1 MPKARPHLLT
11 LSLLAGTYILAQAI
25 VVPSLSELQVQFK
38 TDYKTIQYTI
48 SGYLL
53 GVAFVNFIAGPL
65 SDRFGRRPIML
76 LFFSIFLIS
85 SLGCYI
91 SEDLYSFL
99 FFRLCQSSSAA
110 GLVLSRAI
118 IGDFSSKDET
128 VKMLGLLSISMGIA
142 PSLAPL
148 AGGVISDFFGAKG
161 IFLFLSLLGILL
173 LTLIVTDLKE
183 THFQRSKD
191 IFAQIKS
198 YPTLLASLDF
208 WLPTITFALS
218 FSIFGIFFIGGPYI
232 AVKVFNL
239 SPTTMGIYLAFPS
252 LGYVLGNILISK
264 IANRVSTKRLMII
277 GSFVLLLGPLS
288 SLILSHLFFH
298 PLSFFLPI
306 LIMTFG
312 SGIIWPAS
320 NAEIVK
326 AVPYLA
332 GSASGLGSAIMTL
345 MSSFAAFLTGFYIEN
360 LNPID
365 FVCYFLIIVG
375 ILSFLSSLLT
385 KSK

>member
-91 SEDLYSFL
+91 SEGLFSFL

-173 LTLIVTDLKE
+173 LILIVTDLKE

-191 IFAQIKS
+191 MFAQIKS

-264 IANRVSTKRLMII
+264 IANRVSTKTLMII

-326 AVPYLA
+326 AVPHLA

-365 FVCYFLIIVG
+365 FVCYFLILVG
-375 ILSFLSSLLT
+375 VLSFLSSLLT

>member
-173 LTLIVTDLKE
+173 LILIVTDLKE

-198 YPTLLASLDF
+198 YPMLLVSLDF

-239 SPTTMGIYLAFPS
+239 SPTMMGIYLAFPS

-326 AVPYLA
+326 AVPHLA

-365 FVCYFLIIVG
+365 FVCYFLILVG
-375 ILSFLSSLLT
+375 VLSFLSSLLT

>member
-1 MPKARPHLLT
+1 MPQARPHLLT

-91 SEDLYSFL
+91 SEDLYSFM

-128 VKMLGLLSISMGIA
+128 VKMLGLLSISMGVA

-173 LTLIVTDLKE
+173 LISIVTDLKE

-264 IANRVSTKRLMII
+264 IANRLSTKRLMII
-277 GSFVLLLGPLS
+277 GSFVLLLGPIS

-326 AVPYLA
+326 AVPHLA

-345 MSSFAAFLTGFYIEN
+345 MSSFAAFFTGFYIEN
-360 LNPID
+360 LNPIE
-365 FVCYFLIIVG
+365 FVCYFLILIGV
-375 ILSFLSSLLT
+375 LSFLSSLLT

>member
-91 SEDLYSFL
+91 SEGLFSFF

-173 LTLIVTDLKE
+173 LILIVTDLKE

-191 IFAQIKS
+191 MFAQIKS

-264 IANRVSTKRLMII
+264 IANRVSTKTLMII

-326 AVPYLA
+326 AVPHLA

-365 FVCYFLIIVG
+365 FVCYFLILVG
-375 ILSFLSSLLT
+375 VLSFLSSLLT

>member
-1 MPKARPHLLT
+1 MIKAKPHLLT
-11 LSLLAGTYILAQAI
+11 LSLLAGTYILVQVI
-25 VVPSLSELQVQFK
+25 IVPSLTDLQEQFK

-76 LFFSIFLIS
+76 VFFSIFFVS

-91 SEDLYSFL
+91 SSDLNSFL

-128 VKMLGLLSISMGIA
+128 VKMLGLLSIAMGIA

-148 AGGVISDFFGAKG
+148 AGGIINDYFGSRG
-161 IFLFLSLLGILL
+161 IFLFLTFLSVFL
-173 LTLIVTDLKE
+173 LTLIMIDLRE
-183 THFQRSKD
+183 THLHRSKD
-191 IFAQIKS
+191 IFSQIKT
-198 YPTLLASLDF
+198 YPTLITSLDF
-208 WLPTITFALS
+208 WLPTSTFALS
-218 FSIFGIFFIGGPYI
+218 FSIFGIFFIGGPYV
-232 AVKVFNL
+232 AVKVFSL
-239 SPTTMGIYLAFPS
+239 SPTVMGICLSFPA
-252 LGYVLGNILISK
+252 LGYVLGNILVSK
-264 IANRVSTKRLMII
+264 IANIVSTKNLMVL
-277 GSFVLLLGPLS
+277 GSGILFLGPCFSLLLS
-288 SLILSHLFFH
+288 NFYFH

-326 AVPYLA
+326 AIPHLA

-345 MSSFAAFLTGFYIEN
+345 MSSFAAFLTGIYIEY

-365 FVCYFLIIVG
+365 FVCYLLIFVG
-375 ILSFLSSLLT
+375 VLSFFSSLCAR
-385 KSK
+385 SK

>member
-1 MPKARPHLLT
+1 MSKARPHLLT

-25 VVPSLSELQVQFK
+25 VVPSLSELQVQFE

-173 LTLIVTDLKE
+173 LILIVTDLKE

-264 IANRVSTKRLMII
+264 IANRVSTKTLMII

-288 SLILSHLFFH
+288 SLILSHFFFH

-326 AVPYLA
+326 AVPHLA

-365 FVCYFLIIVG
+365 FVCYFLILIGV
-375 ILSFLSSLLT
+375 LSFLSSLLT

>member
-1 MPKARPHLLT
+1 MIKARPHLLT
-11 LSLLAGTYILAQAI
+11 LSLLAGTYILVQVI
-25 VVPSLSELQVQFK
+25 IVPSLTDLQEQFK
-38 TDYKTIQYTI
+38 TDYKMIQYTI

-76 LFFSIFLIS
+76 AFFCIFFAS

-91 SEDLYSFL
+91 SSDLNSFL

-128 VKMLGLLSISMGIA
+128 VKMLGLLSIAMGIA

-148 AGGVISDFFGAKG
+148 AGGIINDYFDSKG
-161 IFLFLSLLGILL
+161 TFLFLTFLSLLLL
-173 LTLIVTDLKE
+173 ALIMIDLKE
-183 THFQRSKD
+183 THFHKSKD
-191 IFAQIKS
+191 IFSQIKT
-198 YPTLLASLDF
+198 YPTLITSLNF
-208 WLPTITFALS
+208 WLPTSTFALS
-218 FSIFGIFFIGGPYI
+218 FSIFGIFFIGGPYV

-239 SPTTMGIYLAFPS
+239 SPTIMGICLSFPA
-252 LGYVLGNILISK
+252 LGYVLGNILVSK
-264 IANRVSTKRLMII
+264 IANIISTKNLMVL
-277 GSFVLLLGPLS
+277 GSVILFLGPCFSLLLS
-288 SLILSHLFFH
+288 TFYFH
-298 PLSFFLPI
+298 PLSFFPPI

-326 AVPYLA
+326 AIPHLA

-345 MSSFAAFLTGFYIEN
+345 MSSFAAFLTGIYIEY

-365 FVCYFLIIVG
+365 FVCYFLILVG
-375 ILSFLSSLLT
+375 VLSFFSSLCT
-385 KSK
+385 RSK

>member
-76 LFFSIFLIS
+76 LFFAIFLIS

-91 SEDLYSFL
+91 SEGLFSFL

-173 LTLIVTDLKE
+173 LILIVTDLKE

-191 IFAQIKS
+191 MFAQIKS

-264 IANRVSTKRLMII
+264 IANRVSTKTLMII

-326 AVPYLA
+326 AVPHLA

-360 LNPID
+360 LNRID
-365 FVCYFLIIVG
+365 FVCYFLILVG
-375 ILSFLSSLLT
+375 VLSFLSSLLT

>member
-1 MPKARPHLLT
+1 MIKARPHLLT
-11 LSLLAGTYILAQAI
+11 LSLLAGTYILVQVI
-25 VVPSLSELQVQFK
+25 IVPSLTDLQEQFK

-76 LFFSIFLIS
+76 VFFSIFFAS
-85 SLGCYI
+85 SLGCYL
-91 SEDLYSFL
+91 SSDLNSFL

-128 VKMLGLLSISMGIA
+128 VKMLGLLSIAMGIA

-148 AGGVISDFFGAKG
+148 AGGIINDYFGSKG
-161 IFLFLSLLGILL
+161 IFLFLTFLSLFLL
-173 LTLIVTDLKE
+173 ALIMIDLKE

-191 IFAQIKS
+191 IFSQIKT
-198 YPTLLASLDF
+198 YPTLITSLNF
-208 WLPTITFALS
+208 WLPTSTFALS
-218 FSIFGIFFIGGPYI
+218 FSIFGIFFIGGPYV

-239 SPTTMGIYLAFPS
+239 SPTIMGICLSFPA
-252 LGYVLGNILISK
+252 LGYVLGNILVSK
-264 IANRVSTKRLMII
+264 IANIISTKNLMVL
-277 GSFVLLLGPLS
+277 GSVILFLGPCISLLLS
-288 SLILSHLFFH
+288 NFYFH

-326 AVPYLA
+326 AIPHLA
-332 GSASGLGSAIMTL
+332 GSASGLGSALMTL
-345 MSSFAAFLTGFYIEN
+345 MSSFAAFLTGIYIEY

-365 FVCYFLIIVG
+365 FVCYFLILVG
-375 ILSFLSSLLT
+375 VLSFFSSLCT
-385 KSK
+385 RSN

>member
-1 MPKARPHLLT
+1 MIKARPHLLT
-11 LSLLAGTYILAQAI
+11 LSLLAGTYILVQVI
-25 VVPSLSELQVQFK
+25 IVPSLTDLQEQFK

-76 LFFSIFLIS
+76 VFFSIFFAS
-85 SLGCYI
+85 SLGCYV
-91 SEDLYSFL
+91 SSDLNSFL

-128 VKMLGLLSISMGIA
+128 VKMLGLLSIAMGIA

-148 AGGVISDFFGAKG
+148 AGGIINDYFGSKG
-161 IFLFLSLLGILL
+161 IFLFLSFLSLL
-173 LTLIVTDLKE
+173 LLALIMIDLKE
-183 THFQRSKD
+183 THFHKSKD
-191 IFAQIKS
+191 IFSQIKT
-198 YPTLLASLDF
+198 YPTLITSLNF
-208 WLPTITFALS
+208 WLPTSTFALS
-218 FSIFGIFFIGGPYI
+218 FSIFGIFFIGGPYV

-239 SPTTMGIYLAFPS
+239 SPTIMGICLSFPS
-252 LGYVLGNILISK
+252 LGYVLGNILVSK
-264 IANRVSTKRLMII
+264 VANIVSTKNLMVL
-277 GSFVLLLGPLS
+277 GSVILFLGPCISLLLS
-288 SLILSHLFFH
+288 NFYFH

-326 AVPYLA
+326 AIPHLA

-345 MSSFAAFLTGFYIEN
+345 MSSFAAFLTGIYIEYV
-360 LNPID
+360 NPID
-365 FVCYFLIIVG
+365 FVCCFLILIGV
-375 ILSFLSSLLT
+375 LSFFSSLCT
-385 KSK
+385 RSK

>member
-25 VVPSLSELQVQFK
+25 VVPSLSELQVQFE

-173 LTLIVTDLKE
+173 LILIVTDLKE

-239 SPTTMGIYLAFPS
+239 SPTMMGIYLAFPS

-277 GSFVLLLGPLS
+277 GSFILLLGPLS
-288 SLILSHLFFH
+288 SLILSYLFFH

-326 AVPYLA
+326 AVPHLA

-345 MSSFAAFLTGFYIEN
+345 MSAFAAFLTGFYIEN

-365 FVCYFLIIVG
+365 FVCYFLILVG
-375 ILSFLSSLLT
+375 VLSFLSSLLT

>member
-1 MPKARPHLLT
+1 MSKARPHLLT

-76 LFFSIFLIS
+76 LFFSIFFIS

-173 LTLIVTDLKE
+173 LILIVTDLKE

-264 IANRVSTKRLMII
+264 IANRVSTKTLMII

-288 SLILSHLFFH
+288 SLILSHFFFH

-326 AVPYLA
+326 AVPHLA

-365 FVCYFLIIVG
+365 FVCYFLISVG
-375 ILSFLSSLLT
+375 LLSFLSSLLT

>member
-161 IFLFLSLLGILL
+161 IFLFLSILGILL
-173 LTLIVTDLKE
+173 LILIVTDLKE

-239 SPTTMGIYLAFPS
+239 SPTMMGIYLAFPS

-277 GSFVLLLGPLS
+277 GSFILLLGPLS
-288 SLILSHLFFH
+288 SLILSYLFFH

-326 AVPYLA
+326 AVPHLA

-345 MSSFAAFLTGFYIEN
+345 MSAFAAFLTGFYIEN

-365 FVCYFLIIVG
+365 FVCYFLILVG
-375 ILSFLSSLLT
+375 VLSFLSSLLT

>member
-1 MPKARPHLLT
+1 MIKARPHLLT
-11 LSLLAGTYILAQAI
+11 LSLLAGTYILVQVI
-25 VVPSLSELQVQFK
+25 IVPSLTDLQEQFK

-76 LFFSIFLIS
+76 VFFSIFFAS

-91 SEDLYSFL
+91 SSDLNSFL

-128 VKMLGLLSISMGIA
+128 VKMLGLLSIAMGIA

-148 AGGVISDFFGAKG
+148 AGGIINDYFGSKG
-161 IFLFLSLLGILL
+161 IFLFLTFLSLLLL
-173 LTLIVTDLKE
+173 ALIVIDLKE
-183 THFQRSKD
+183 THFHKSND
-191 IFAQIKS
+191 IFSQIKT
-198 YPTLLASLDF
+198 YPTLITSLDF
-208 WLPTITFALS
+208 WLPTSTFALS
-218 FSIFGIFFIGGPYI
+218 FSIFGIFFIGGPYV

-239 SPTTMGIYLAFPS
+239 SPTIMGICLSFPA
-252 LGYVLGNILISK
+252 LGYVLGNILVSR
-264 IANRVSTKRLMII
+264 IANIVSTKNLMVL
-277 GSFVLLLGPLS
+277 GSLVLFLGPCISLLLSNLY
-288 SLILSHLFFH
+288 FH

-326 AVPYLA
+326 AIPHLA

-345 MSSFAAFLTGFYIEN
+345 MSSFAAFLTGIYIEY
-360 LNPID
+360 LNAID
-365 FVCYFLIIVG
+365 FVCYFLILVG
-375 ILSFLSSLLT
+375 VLAFFSSLCT
-385 KSK
+385 RSK

>member
-11 LSLLAGTYILAQAI
+11 LSLLAGTYFLAQAI

-118 IGDFSSKDET
+118 IGDFSLKDET

-173 LTLIVTDLKE
+173 LILIVTDLKE

-326 AVPYLA
+326 AVPHLA

-345 MSSFAAFLTGFYIEN
+345 MSSFSAFLTGFYIEN

-365 FVCYFLIIVG
+365 FVCYFLILVG
-375 ILSFLSSLLT
+375 VLSFFSSLLT
-385 KSK
+385 RSK

>member
-173 LTLIVTDLKE
+173 LILIVTDLKE

-264 IANRVSTKRLMII
+264 IANRVSTKTLMII

-320 NAEIVK
+320 NAEIVQ
-326 AVPYLA
+326 AVPHLA

-365 FVCYFLIIVG
+365 FVCYFLILVG
-375 ILSFLSSLLT
+375 VLSFLSSLLT

>member
-25 VVPSLSELQVQFK
+25 VVPSLSELQEQFK

-91 SEDLYSFL
+91 SENLYSFL

-161 IFLFLSLLGILL
+161 IFLFLSFLGILL
-173 LTLIVTDLKE
+173 LILIVTDLKE

-198 YPTLLASLDF
+198 YPTLLVSLDF

-277 GSFVLLLGPLS
+277 GSFVLLFGPLS
-288 SLILSHLFFH
+288 SLILSHIFFH

-326 AVPYLA
+326 AVPHLA

-345 MSSFAAFLTGFYIEN
+345 MSSFAAFLTGYYIEN

-365 FVCYFLIIVG
+365 FVCYFLILVG
-375 ILSFLSSLLT
+375 VLSFLSSLLT

>member
-1 MPKARPHLLT
+1 MPQARPHLFT

-25 VVPSLSELQVQFK
+25 VVPSLSELQEQFK

-91 SEDLYSFL
+91 SVDLNTFL

-148 AGGVISDFFGAKG
+148 AGGIINDYFGAKG
-161 IFLFLSLLGILL
+161 IFLFLSLIGILL
-173 LTLIVTDLKE
+173 LISIIADLKE

-191 IFAQIKS
+191 IFSQIRS
-198 YPTLLASLDF
+198 YPTLLGSLDF
-208 WLPTITFALS
+208 WLPTVTFALS

-239 SPTTMGIYLAFPS
+239 SPTVMGIYLAFPS

-277 GSFVLLLGPLS
+277 GSFILLLGPCS
-288 SLILSHLFFH
+288 SLTLSHFFFH

-326 AVPYLA
+326 AIPYLA

-365 FVCYFLIIVG
+365 FVCYFLILVG
-375 ILSFLSSLLT
+375 VLSFFASLLT
-385 KSK
+385 RPK

>member
-76 LFFSIFLIS
+76 LFFCIFLIS

-173 LTLIVTDLKE
+173 LILIVTDLKE

-264 IANRVSTKRLMII
+264 IANRVSTKTLMII

-326 AVPYLA
+326 AVPHLA

-365 FVCYFLIIVG
+365 FVCYFLILVG
-375 ILSFLSSLLT
+375 VLSFLSSLLT

>member
-25 VVPSLSELQVQFK
+25 VVPSLSELQEQFK

-91 SEDLYSFL
+91 SQDLYSFL

-118 IGDFSSKDET
+118 IGDFSSKDKT

-173 LTLIVTDLKE
+173 LILIVTDLKE

-198 YPTLLASLDF
+198 YPMLLVSLDF

-326 AVPYLA
+326 AVPHLA

>member
-1 MPKARPHLLT
+1 MPKARPHLFT

-25 VVPSLSELQVQFK
+25 VVPSLSELQEQFK

-53 GVAFVNFIAGPL
+53 GVAFVNFTAGPL

-91 SEDLYSFL
+91 SKDLNSFL

-118 IGDFSSKDET
+118 IGDFSSKNET

-148 AGGVISDFFGAKG
+148 AGGIINDFFGAKG
-161 IFLFLSLLGILL
+161 IFLFLSLTGILL
-173 LTLIVTDLKE
+173 LILIITDLKE
-183 THFQRSKD
+183 THFLRSKD
-191 IFAQIKS
+191 IFSQIKS
-198 YPTLLASLDF
+198 YPTLLVSLDF
-208 WLPTITFALS
+208 WLPTVTFALS
-218 FSIFGIFFIGGPYI
+218 FSIFGIFFIGGPYV

-239 SPTTMGIYLAFPS
+239 SSTIMGIYLAFPS
-252 LGYVLGNILISK
+252 LGYVLGNVLISK
-264 IANRVSTKRLMII
+264 IANKVSTKMLMIT
-277 GSFVLLLGPLS
+277 GSFILLLGPCS
-288 SLILSHLFFH
+288 SLILSNFFFH

-326 AVPYLA
+326 AIPHLA

-345 MSSFAAFLTGFYIEN
+345 VSSFAAFLTGFYIEN
-360 LNPID
+360 LNPIN
-365 FVCYFLIIVG
+365 FVCYFLILVG
-375 ILSFLSSLLT
+375 VLSFFSSLLT
-385 KSK
+385 RSR

>member
-1 MPKARPHLLT
+1 MPKAKPHLLT
-11 LSLLAGTYILAQAI
+11 LSLLAGTYILTQAI
-25 VVPSLSELQVQFK
+25 LVPSLSELQVQFK

-85 SLGCYI
+85 SLACYI

-161 IFLFLSLLGILL
+161 IFLFLSILGILL
-173 LTLIVTDLKE
+173 LILIVTDLKE
-183 THFQRSKD
+183 THYQRSKD

-232 AVKVFNL
+232 AIKVFNL
-239 SPTTMGIYLAFPS
+239 SPTMMGVYLAFPS

-277 GSFVLLLGPLS
+277 GSFILLLGPLS
-288 SLILSHLFFH
+288 SLILSYLFSH

-326 AVPYLA
+326 AVPHLA
-332 GSASGLGSAIMTL
+332 GSASGLGSSIMTL
-345 MSSFAAFLTGFYIEN
+345 MSAFAAFLTGFYIEN

-365 FVCYFLIIVG
+365 FVCYFLILVG
-375 ILSFLSSLLT
+375 VLSFLSSLLT

>member
-1 MPKARPHLLT
+1 MSKARPHLLT

-173 LTLIVTDLKE
+173 LILIVTDLKE

-264 IANRVSTKRLMII
+264 IANRVSTKTLMII

-288 SLILSHLFFH
+288 SLILSHFFFH

-326 AVPYLA
+326 AIPHLA

-365 FVCYFLIIVG
+365 FVCYFLISVG
-375 ILSFLSSLLT
+375 LLSFLSSLLT

>member
-76 LFFSIFLIS
+76 AFFSIFFVS

-91 SEDLYSFL
+91 SSDLNSFL

-128 VKMLGLLSISMGIA
+128 VKMLGLLSIAMGIA

-148 AGGVISDFFGAKG
+148 AGGIINDYFGSRG
-161 IFLFLSLLGILL
+161 IFLFLTFLSLFL
-173 LTLIVTDLKE
+173 LTLIMIDLKE
-183 THFQRSKD
+183 THFHRSKD
-191 IFAQIKS
+191 IFSQIKT
-198 YPTLLASLDF
+198 YPTLITSLDF
-208 WLPTITFALS
+208 WLPTSTFALS
-218 FSIFGIFFIGGPYI
+218 FSIFGIFFIGGPYV

-239 SPTTMGIYLAFPS
+239 SPTVMGICLSFPA
-252 LGYVLGNILISK
+252 LGYVLGNILVSK
-264 IANRVSTKRLMII
+264 TANIVSTKKLMVL
-277 GSFVLLLGPLS
+277 GSGILFLGPCFSLLLS
-288 SLILSHLFFH
+288 NFYFH

-312 SGIIWPAS
+312 SGIIWPAA

-326 AVPYLA
+326 AIPHLA

-345 MSSFAAFLTGFYIEN
+345 MSSFAAFLTGIYIEY

-365 FVCYFLIIVG
+365 FICYLLIFVG
-375 ILSFLSSLLT
+375 VLSFFSSLCT
-385 KSK
+385 RSE

>member
-91 SEDLYSFL
+91 SEGLFSFL

-173 LTLIVTDLKE
+173 LILIVTDLKE

-264 IANRVSTKRLMII
+264 IANRVSTKTFMII

-326 AVPYLA
+326 AVPHLA

-365 FVCYFLIIVG
+365 FVCYFLILVG
-375 ILSFLSSLLT
+375 VLSFLSSLLT

>member
-1 MPKARPHLLT
+1 MPQARPHLFT

-25 VVPSLSELQVQFK
+25 VVPSLSELQEQFK

-91 SEDLYSFL
+91 SVDLNTFL

-148 AGGVISDFFGAKG
+148 AGGIINDYFGAKG
-161 IFLFLSLLGILL
+161 IFLFLSLIGILL
-173 LTLIVTDLKE
+173 LISIIADLKE

-191 IFAQIKS
+191 IFSQIRS
-198 YPTLLASLDF
+198 YPTLLGSLDF
-208 WLPTITFALS
+208 WLPTVTFALS

-239 SPTTMGIYLAFPS
+239 SPTVMGIYLAFPS

-277 GSFVLLLGPLS
+277 GSFILLLGPCS
-288 SLILSHLFFH
+288 SLTLSHFFFH

-326 AVPYLA
+326 AIPYLA

-365 FVCYFLIIVG
+365 FVCYFLILVG
-375 ILSFLSSLLT
+375 VLSFFASLLT
-385 KSK
+385 RSK

>member
-91 SEDLYSFL
+91 SEGLYSFL

-173 LTLIVTDLKE
+173 LILIVTDLKE

-264 IANRVSTKRLMII
+264 IANRVSTKTLMII

-326 AVPYLA
+326 AVPHLA

-365 FVCYFLIIVG
+365 FVCYFLILVG
-375 ILSFLSSLLT
+375 VLSFLSSLLT

>member
-25 VVPSLSELQVQFK
+25 VVPSLSELQVQFE

-91 SEDLYSFL
+91 SEGLYSFL

-173 LTLIVTDLKE
+173 LILIVTDLKE

-264 IANRVSTKRLMII
+264 IANRVSTKTLMTI

-288 SLILSHLFFH
+288 SLILSHFFFH

-326 AVPYLA
+326 AIPHLA

-365 FVCYFLIIVG
+365 FVCYFLISVG
-375 ILSFLSSLLT
+375 LLSFLSSLLT

>member
-25 VVPSLSELQVQFK
+25 VVPSLSELQVQFE

-173 LTLIVTDLKE
+173 LILIVTDLKE

-191 IFAQIKS
+191 MFAQIKS

-264 IANRVSTKRLMII
+264 IANRVSTKTLMII

-326 AVPYLA
+326 AVPHLA

-365 FVCYFLIIVG
+365 FVCYFLILVG
-375 ILSFLSSLLT
+375 VLSFLSSLLT

>member
-25 VVPSLSELQVQFK
+25 VVPSLSELQVQFE

-91 SEDLYSFL
+91 SENLYSFL

-173 LTLIVTDLKE
+173 LILIVTDLKE

-191 IFAQIKS
+191 MFAQIKS

-264 IANRVSTKRLMII
+264 IANRVSTKTLMII

-326 AVPYLA
+326 AVPHLA

-365 FVCYFLIIVG
+365 FVCYFLILVG
-375 ILSFLSSLLT
+375 VLSFLSSLLT

>member
-11 LSLLAGTYILAQAI
+11 LSLLAGTYFLAQAI

-118 IGDFSSKDET
+118 IGDFSLKDET

-173 LTLIVTDLKE
+173 LILIVTDLKE

-264 IANRVSTKRLMII
+264 IANRLSTKRLMII
-277 GSFVLLLGPLS
+277 GSFVLLLGPIS

-326 AVPYLA
+326 AVPHLA

-345 MSSFAAFLTGFYIEN
+345 MSSFSAFLTGFYIEN

-365 FVCYFLIIVG
+365 FVCYFLILVG
-375 ILSFLSSLLT
+375 VLSFFSSLLT
-385 KSK
+385 RSK

>member
-25 VVPSLSELQVQFK
+25 VVPSLSELQVQFE

-91 SEDLYSFL
+91 SEGLYSFL

-161 IFLFLSLLGILL
+161 IFLFLSILGILL
-173 LTLIVTDLKE
+173 LILIVTDLKE

-239 SPTTMGIYLAFPS
+239 SPTMMGIYLAFPS

-277 GSFVLLLGPLS
+277 GSFILLLGPLS
-288 SLILSHLFFH
+288 SLILSYLFFH

-326 AVPYLA
+326 AVPHLA

-345 MSSFAAFLTGFYIEN
+345 MSAFAAFLTGFYIEN

-365 FVCYFLIIVG
+365 FVCYFLILVG
-375 ILSFLSSLLT
+375 VLSFLSSLLT

>member
-1 MPKARPHLLT
+1 MIKARPHLLT
-11 LSLLAGTYILAQAI
+11 LSLLAGTYILVQVI
-25 VVPSLSELQVQFK
+25 IVPSLTNLQELFK

-76 LFFSIFLIS
+76 VFFFIFFAS

-91 SEDLYSFL
+91 SSDLNSFL

-110 GLVLSRAI
+110 GLVISRAI

-128 VKMLGLLSISMGIA
+128 VKMLGLLSIAMGIA

-148 AGGVISDFFGAKG
+148 AGGIINDYFGSGG
-161 IFLFLSLLGILL
+161 IFLFLTFLSLFL
-173 LTLIVTDLKE
+173 LTLIMIDLRE
-183 THFQRSKD
+183 THFHRSKD
-191 IFAQIKS
+191 IFSQIKT
-198 YPTLLASLDF
+198 YPTLLTSLDF
-208 WLPTITFALS
+208 WLPTSTFALS
-218 FSIFGIFFIGGPYI
+218 FSIFGIFFIGGPYV
-232 AVKVFNL
+232 AVEVFNL
-239 SPTTMGIYLAFPS
+239 SPTVMGICLSFPA
-252 LGYVLGNILISK
+252 LGYVLGNILVSK
-264 IANRVSTKRLMII
+264 IANTVSTKNLMVL
-277 GSFVLLLGPLS
+277 GSGILFLGPCFSLLLSNFYL
-288 SLILSHLFFH
+288 H

-306 LIMTFG
+306 LLMTFG

-326 AVPYLA
+326 AIPHMA

-345 MSSFAAFLTGFYIEN
+345 MSSFAAFLTGIYIEY

-365 FVCYFLIIVG
+365 FVCCLLIFVG
-375 ILSFLSSLLT
+375 VLSFFSSLCT
-385 KSK
+385 RSE

>member
-25 VVPSLSELQVQFK
+25 VVPSLSELQVQFE

-264 IANRVSTKRLMII
+264 IANRVSTKTLMII

-288 SLILSHLFFH
+288 SLILSHFFFH

-326 AVPYLA
+326 AVPHLA

-365 FVCYFLIIVG
+365 FVCYFLISVG
-375 ILSFLSSLLT
+375 LLSFLSSLLT
-385 KSK
+385 KTK

>member
-91 SEDLYSFL
+91 SEGLYSFL

-173 LTLIVTDLKE
+173 LILIVTDLKE

-191 IFAQIKS
+191 MFAQIKS

-264 IANRVSTKRLMII
+264 IANRVSTKTLMII

-326 AVPYLA
+326 AVPHLA

-365 FVCYFLIIVG
+365 FVCYFLILVG
-375 ILSFLSSLLT
+375 VLSFLSSLLT

>member
-25 VVPSLSELQVQFK
+25 VVPSLSELQVQFE

-91 SEDLYSFL
+91 SENLYSFL

-173 LTLIVTDLKE
+173 LILIVTDLKE

-264 IANRVSTKRLMII
+264 IANRVSTKTLMII

-288 SLILSHLFFH
+288 SLILSHFFFH

-326 AVPYLA
+326 AVPHLA

-365 FVCYFLIIVG
+365 FVCYFLISVG
-375 ILSFLSSLLT
+375 LLSFLSSLLT